1 MYHRERLQIF
11 CGHVVAG
18 DPTPGTVDYITQQNN
33 LRDIE
38 RQLDCEFKSSEFLIW
53 SALRFEESWRFR
65 RKHYYFYYSR
75 RTIFDYVVVQD

>member
-18 DPTPGTVDYITQQNN
+18 DPTPGTVDYITQRNN

-38 RQLDCEFKSSEFLIW
+38 RQLDCEFKSSEFLI
-53 SALRFEESWRFR
+53 
-65 RKHYYFYYSR
+65 
-75 RTIFDYVVVQD
+75 